1 MITYP
6 IAKINIGLLITD
18 KRPDGFHNLETIF
31 YPIQMQD
38 ALEIVEADE
47 FSFSMSGLELD
58 GNPQE
63 NLVVKAYELIKND
76 FNIPPVKIHLH
87 KNIPSGAGL
96 GGGSSDAAYALQML
110 NDLFDLKIEKE
121 KLMEYALELGSDC
134 PFFLHGKPVFATG
147 RGERM
152 QDVNIELKEYYLI
165 MVKPPVHV
173 STKTAYENIT
183 PQKSRLSLK
192 GLVGFTVG
200 KWRGNILNHFERYV
214 FNEFPE
220 VGKIKQTLY
229 DQGATF
235 ALMSGSGSAVYGLF
249 RSEKKGLEKYFPE
262 DYKIYRQK
270 I

>member
-1 MITYP
+1 
-6 IAKINIGLLITD
+6 
-18 KRPDGFHNLETIF
+18 
-31 YPIQMQD
+31 
-38 ALEIVEADE
+38 
-47 FSFSMSGLELD
+47 
-58 GNPQE
+58 
-63 NLVVKAYELIKND
+63 
-76 FNIPPVKIHLH
+76 
-87 KNIPSGAGL
+87 
-96 GGGSSDAAYALQML
+96 
-110 NDLFDLKIEKE
+110 
-121 KLMEYALELGSDC
+121 
-134 PFFLHGKPVFATG
+134 
-147 RGERM
+147 
-152 QDVNIELKEYYLI
+152 